1 MFQLIKYVIQAVQKL
16 EDFKFS
22 DAEEEKEEDAP
33 EDPWKLRK
41 KLEKKLREVY
51 NKPAYRY

>member
-1 MFQLIKYVIQAVQKL
+1 MLNKYVIQALKKF

-22 DAEEEKEEDAP
+22 DAEEEKEENAA

-51 NKPAYRY
+51 IKTVLI